1 MIRKVVFTV
10 IGTGMLAI
18 CDLQAQ
24 AMLTPMVTLK
34 QPRFNV
40 GVKAGFNSSMF
51 FTDEIS
57 INGKKLEMAQNNYKV
72 GYLAAVFCRFNLKKH
87 HFIQPE
93 FSCNITQGSVSIPFT
108 LANSELLKENALIK
122 KKTTT
127 LDIPILYGYKFI
139 DVHPYGMAFF
149 IGPKITWIWKQ
160 HSSTEFTGFYQQEI
174 KEEQHPLQ
182 YSGVIG
188 LAVNV
193 SNIFFDFCY
202 EIGLHNTIRSMTY
215 NSNLTESPY
224 NEGKIQLQQRKN
236 ILSFSVGVIF

>member
-1 MIRKVVFTV
+1 MNKKVVFTV
-10 IGTGMLAI
+10 IGTVMLAA
-18 CDLQAQ
+18 CNLQAQ
-24 AMLTPMVTLK
+24 ATLTPMVTLK
-34 QPRFNV
+34 QSRFNV

-57 INGKKLEMAQNNYKV
+57 INGKELEMAQNNYKV

-93 FSCNITQGSVSIPFT
+93 LSCNITQGSVSIPFT
-108 LANSELLKENALIK
+108 LANSELIKENALIK

-127 LDIPILYGYKFI
+127 LDLPILYGYKFI

-174 KEEQHPLQ
+174 KEDQHPLQ

-193 SNIFFDFCY
+193 SNIFL
-202 EIGLHNTIRSMTY
+202 I
-215 NSNLTESPY
+215 
-224 NEGKIQLQQRKN
+224 
-236 ILSFSVGVIF
+236 SVTKLACITPSGQ

>member
-57 INGKKLEMAQNNYKV
+57 INGKKLAMAQNNYKV

-87 HFIQPE
+87 HLFNQNFPATSHKAACL
-93 FSCNITQGSVSIPFT
+93 FRSRWPTRSS
-108 LANSELLKENALIK
+108 SK
-122 KKTTT
+122 KM
-127 LDIPILYGYKFI
+127 
-139 DVHPYGMAFF
+139 H
-149 IGPKITWIWKQ
+149 
-160 HSSTEFTGFYQQEI
+160 
-174 KEEQHPLQ
+174 
-182 YSGVIG
+182 
-188 LAVNV
+188 
-193 SNIFFDFCY
+193 
-202 EIGLHNTIRSMTY
+202 
-215 NSNLTESPY
+215 
-224 NEGKIQLQQRKN
+224 
-236 ILSFSVGVIF
+236 

>member
-1 MIRKVVFTV
+1 
-10 IGTGMLAI
+10 
-18 CDLQAQ
+18 
-24 AMLTPMVTLK
+24 
-34 QPRFNV
+34 
-40 GVKAGFNSSMF
+40 
-51 FTDEIS
+51 
-57 INGKKLEMAQNNYKV
+57 
-72 GYLAAVFCRFNLKKH
+72 
-87 HFIQPE
+87 
-93 FSCNITQGSVSIPFT
+93 
-108 LANSELLKENALIK
+108 
-122 KKTTT
+122 
-127 LDIPILYGYKFI
+127 
-139 DVHPYGMAFF
+139 MAFF

-193 SNIFFDFCY
+193 SNIFFDFRY

>member
-122 KKTTT
+122 KKQ
-127 LDIPILYGYKFI
+127 LHLIFPFYMDINSLMYIPMEWLSLSGLKLPGYGNSTVLPNSLAFI
-139 DVHPYGMAFF
+139 N
-149 IGPKITWIWKQ
+149 KKSKKNNTR
-160 HSSTEFTGFYQQEI
+160 
-174 KEEQHPLQ
+174 
-182 YSGVIG
+182 
-188 LAVNV
+188 
-193 SNIFFDFCY
+193 SNTA
-202 EIGLHNTIRSMTY
+202 E
-215 NSNLTESPY
+215 
-224 NEGKIQLQQRKN
+224 
-236 ILSFSVGVIF
+236 